1 MKAREIDESITNE
14 VLPIIGAGLAAGARL
29 AAPAIARGVS
39 NLLGR
44 GGAQA
49 AQTGARGA
57 AQTAQRIEPKF
68 DFSLPQA
75 SVSSRGSGAFTPPG
89 TPPGTINVQPA
100 VPRPLSTVPSNMPT
114 VTGPAAPRAASTAQ
128 PAGRINMPST
138 QAPAGQAGPAAGGK
152 PYTPIDPKST
162 VAPRPEIGTSIGR
175 DAAISA
181 PGGATLGQKAAGAA
195 TAAGIGA
202 AGIGTIGTSNRGATP
217 PAQGSTSEPPRP
229 PLQGVEQPR
238 AVPPTSFDP
247 PGPDTDTSDRPGSFQ
262 DKLRAAQAQGWPDND
277 RLPPPDWAPMGTPVG
292 RGTDGGQPAAT
303 TSAAPNSTQ
312 RQPAAVATPNRPQ
325 LPKGVQDIATLNK
338 LDNPNL
344 IKPGQ
349 VLQLPGGGSYTVKA
363 GDNLSKIASQQRQP
377 AGSTDTPISPS
388 GVRSGPNSNIDQ
400 ATRDKALASVPT
412 GVDRATLDQWR
423 QQDLERLQKDLDAQF
438 KQQDQDNDVPPIKME
453 PATSDVPPGTP
464 AAPIGDL
471 DPTPITRT
479 GATTD
484 DPSGDYPLPKES
496 LERILQLSGYKKYAG
511 R

>member
-1 MKAREIDESITNE
+1 MKATEIDESITNE

-68 DFSLPQA
+68 DFSLPANFRQ
-75 SVSSRGSGAFTPPG
+75 PG
-89 TPPGTINVQPA
+89 TNPATYNVQPG
-100 VPRPLSTVPSNMPT
+100 VPKPPSIVPSNMQT

-138 QAPAGQAGPAAGGK
+138 QAPTGQAGPAAGGR
-152 PYTPIDPKST
+152 PYTPVDPKST
-162 VAPRPEIGTSIGR
+162 VAPKPDIGTSIGR
-175 DAAISA
+175 DAATTV
-181 PGGATLGQKAAGAA
+181 PGGATTAQKAAGAA

-217 PAQGSTSEPPRP
+217 PEQGSTFEPPRP
-229 PLQGVEQPR
+229 VTIIPPGGLPT
-238 AVPPTSFDP
+238 ANPPTKFDP
-247 PGPDTDTSDRPGSFQ
+247 PGPDTDTSDRPGT
-262 DKLRAAQAQGWPDND
+262 AQS
-277 RLPPPDWAPMGTPVG
+277 AP
-292 RGTDGGQPAAT
+292 AS
-303 TSAAPNSTQ
+303 SAAASASA
-312 RQPAAVATPNRPQ
+312 PASNTAQTRSVATPSRPQ
-325 LPKGVQDIATLNK
+325 LPSNVQDIATLNK

-363 GDNLSKIASQQRQP
+363 GDNLTKIAAQQGTSVP
-377 AGSTDTPISPS
+377 SNPALGAVAGSPP
-388 GVRSGPNSNIDQ
+388 
-400 ATRDKALASVPT
+400 
-412 GVDRATLDQWR
+412 
-423 QQDLERLQKDLDAQF
+423 DLK
-438 KQQDQDNDVPPIKME
+438 
-453 PATSDVPPGTP
+453 
-464 AAPIGDL
+464 IGDL
-471 DPTPITRT
+471 AKVDPNASPEVKAAALRRDAQAALDASKNSVRAGPNPNIDNDTRDRADDFVRYLDPAVNAARQATTSAEIEKRTNPDAAPEIKRT
-479 GATTD
+479 GATSD
-484 DPSGDYPLPKES
+484 DPAGDYELPKES